1 MCLIMEIKYILLVLA
16 FASEAFAAPSHPM
29 ITAPAKLAAR
39 QYDDP
44 GLIGFYSDPI
54 FGCQ

>member
-1 MCLIMEIKYILLVLA
+1 MEIKYILLVLA
-16 FASEAFAAPSHPM
+16 FASETFAAPSHPM

-39 QYDDP
+39 QNDDP